1 MKFEMIPCS
10 EDDMEYIEEQMEKAF
25 NTNAQPEEAEEEEFV
40 YIVTDESG
48 NLLGGCIL
56 SVDALSTASIYDL
69 WVEEAFRRQGMASAL
84 MREAE
89 RKAREQGCYLAMVG
103 TFDWQAKAFYDK
115 HGYMLNDT
123 MTDVPK
129 GHEHYM
135 LTKRLDRPSAEYM
148 PLDCQQYE
156 IKRGNEKDAEILS
169 SKLREYD
176 STVAPH
182 EHEYI
187 SLSKKIVDENG
198 CIIAGF
204 VGGIDG
210 WNGTDIDALW
220 VEEKYRNQGIGS
232 LLLGELEQELKENG
246 VAVVFIEAYDWN
258 VGFFKKNG
266 YERVTGVLEDYPKGH
281 TMYCMEKSL

>member
-1 MKFEMIPCS
+1 
-10 EDDMEYIEEQMEKAF
+10 
-25 NTNAQPEEAEEEEFV
+25 
-40 YIVTDESG
+40 
-48 NLLGGCIL
+48 
-56 SVDALSTASIYDL
+56 
-69 WVEEAFRRQGMASAL
+69 
-84 MREAE
+84 
-89 RKAREQGCYLAMVG
+89 MVG

-232 LLLGELEQELKENG
+232 QLLAASFLAWLD
-246 VAVVFIEAYDWN
+246 EAY
-258 VGFFKKNG
+258 GFEQLSLFCFGQKTFDEAFGMKFNIAYKNWRTWIT
-266 YERVTGVLEDYPKGH
+266 ETYPAD
-281 TMYCMEKSL
+281 